1 MHIASL
7 LAIVMMAF
15 VTYVTRVT
23 GYLFL
28 RNRTLSSRTR
38 VILEAAP
45 GCVLVSVIAP
55 NFVSNHPA
63 DIIALAISLVAAVR
77 LPLLPTVVVA
87 ITAAGLLR
95 HLMS

>member
-7 LAIVMMAF
+7 LTIVMMAF
-15 VTYVTRVT
+15 VTYVTRVS

-28 RNRTLSSRTR
+28 RKRALSSRTR
-38 VILEAAP
+38 VILGAAP

-55 NFVSNHPA
+55 NFVSKHPA
-63 DIIALAISLVAAVR
+63 DIIALAISLVAAIR
-77 LPLLPTVVVA
+77 LPLLPTVVIA

-95 HLMS
+95 HVMS

>member
-7 LAIVMMAF
+7 LTIVMMAF
-15 VTYVTRVT
+15 VTYVTRVS

-28 RNRTLSSRTR
+28 RKRALSSRTR

-55 NFVSNHPA
+55 NFVSKHPA
-63 DIIALAISLVAAVR
+63 DIIALAISLVAAIR
-77 LPLLPTVVVA
+77 LPLLPTVVIA

-95 HLMS
+95 HVMS